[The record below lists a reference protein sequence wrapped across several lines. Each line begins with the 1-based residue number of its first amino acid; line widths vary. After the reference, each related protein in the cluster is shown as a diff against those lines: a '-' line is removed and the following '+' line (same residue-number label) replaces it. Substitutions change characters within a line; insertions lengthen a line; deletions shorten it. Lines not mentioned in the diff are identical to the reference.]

1 MCLAPHTVRKNLLVS
16 ETKHVH
22 HHEPPPHYAFT
33 MYFKQSGYKNVHECS
48 DKVILLFSSNT
59 PTHRYTLLGA
69 ELVFP
74 ELSWLIPKCTTV
86 PIVKGLIAT

>member
-1 MCLAPHTVRKNLLVS
+1 MN
-16 ETKHVH
+16 H
-22 HHEPPPHYAFT
+22 HPIMHSLCTSSKVDIKTY
-33 MYFKQSGYKNVHECS
+33 MSVL

-59 PTHRYTLLGA
+59 LTHRYTLLGA

-74 ELSWLIPKCTTV
+74 ELSRLIPKCTTV